1 MAGFSMIGIVL
12 RTSIKPRIP
21 GQRGLPKPSVPALE
35 VTPRGAVGDF
45 NCYRAEQM
53 PDDLDQALLLLTEE
67 VLHGLQSEG
76 WPVQPGDL
84 GENLTLAGVPE
95 RMLAP
100 GVRLRIADV
109 LLEVSL
115 ACDPCTTL
123 YALPYVGRER
133 GPEFLRRLH
142 GRRGWYARVL
152 QPGLV
157 TPGSPVVLLG
167 RASAAPTQAPA

>member
-1 MAGFSMIGIVL
+1 MAGFSMTGIVL

-133 GPEFLRRLH
+133 GPEFLRRLN

-167 RASAAPTQAPA
+167 RSSAAPTQAPA

>member
-1 MAGFSMIGIVL
+1 MAGFSMTGIVL
-12 RTSIKPRIP
+12 RTSIKPRTP
-21 GQRGLPKPSVPALE
+21 GQRGLPKPSVPSLE

-45 NCYRAEQM
+45 NNYRAGQM

-67 VLHGLQSEG
+67 VLHDLQSEG

-100 GVRLRIADV
+100 GVTLRIGDV
-109 LLEVSL
+109 LVEVTL

-123 YALPYVGRER
+123 YGLPYVGRER
-133 GPEFLRRLH
+133 GPEFLRRLN

-157 TPGSPVVLLG
+157 TPGSPVVLVA
-167 RASAAPTQAPA
+167 RASPAPTEATA

>member
-1 MAGFSMIGIVL
+1 MTGIVL
-12 RTSIKPRIP
+12 RTSIKPRTP
-21 GQRGLPKPSVPALE
+21 GQRGLPKPSVPSLE
-35 VTPRGAVGDF
+35 ITHRGAVGDF
-45 NCYRAEQM
+45 NNYRAGQM

-67 VLHGLQSEG
+67 VLHDLQSEG

-100 GVRLRIADV
+100 GVKLRIGDV
-109 LLEVSL
+109 LLELTL

-123 YALPYVGRER
+123 YGLPYVGPAR
-133 GPEFLRRLH
+133 GPEFLRRLQ
-142 GRRGWYARVL
+142 GRRGWYAKVL

-157 TPGSPVVLLG
+157 TPGSPVVLVA
-167 RASAAPTQAPA
+167 RPSPTPTEAPA

>member
-1 MAGFSMIGIVL
+1 MTGIVL
-12 RTSIKPRIP
+12 RTSIKPRTP
-21 GQRGLPKPSVPALE
+21 GQRGLPKPSVPSLE
-35 VTPRGAVGDF
+35 VTHRGAAGDF
-45 NCYRAEQM
+45 NVSRAEQM
-53 PDDLDQALLLLTEE
+53 PGDQDQALLLLTEE
-67 VLHGLQSEG
+67 VLHDLQSEG

-133 GPEFLRRLH
+133 GPEFLRRLN

-167 RASAAPTQAPA
+167 RASPAPTQAPA

>member
-1 MAGFSMIGIVL
+1 MTGIVL
-12 RTSIKPRIP
+12 RTSIKPRTP
-21 GQRGLPKPSVPALE
+21 GQRGLPKPSVPSLE

-67 VLHGLQSEG
+67 VLHELQSEG

-100 GVRLRIADV
+100 GVRLRIGDV
-109 LLEVSL
+109 LVEVTL

-123 YALPYVGRER
+123 YGLPYVGRER
-133 GPEFLRRLH
+133 GPAFLRRLD

-157 TPGSPVVLLG
+157 TPGSPVVLVA
-167 RASAAPTQAPA
+167 RPTPAPTEAPA

>member
-1 MAGFSMIGIVL
+1 MTGIVL
-12 RTSIKPRIP
+12 RTSIKPRTP
-21 GQRGLPKPSVPALE
+21 GQRGLPKPAVPSLE
-35 VTPRGAVGDF
+35 VTHRGAVGDF

-67 VLHGLQSEG
+67 VLHELQSEG

-100 GVRLRIADV
+100 GVTLRIGDV
-109 LLEVSL
+109 LVEVTL

-123 YALPYVGRER
+123 YGLPYVGRER
-133 GPEFLRRLH
+133 GPEFLRRLN

-157 TPGSPVVLLG
+157 IPGSPVMLV
-167 RASAAPTQAPA
+167 AHPSPAPTEAPA

>member
-1 MAGFSMIGIVL
+1 MTGIVL
-12 RTSIKPRIP
+12 RTSLKPRTP
-21 GQRGLPKPSVPALE
+21 GQRGLPKLSVPSLE
-35 VTPRGAVGDF
+35 ITQQGAVGDF

-67 VLHGLQSEG
+67 VIHDLQSEG

-100 GVRLRIADV
+100 GVRLRIGEV
-109 LLEVSL
+109 LVEVSL
-115 ACDPCTTL
+115 ACDPCATL

-133 GPEFLRRLH
+133 GPEFLRRLN

-152 QPGLV
+152 QPGVV
-157 TPGSPVVLLG
+157 TPGSPVVLVA
-167 RASAAPTQAPA
+167 RAAPAPTEAPA